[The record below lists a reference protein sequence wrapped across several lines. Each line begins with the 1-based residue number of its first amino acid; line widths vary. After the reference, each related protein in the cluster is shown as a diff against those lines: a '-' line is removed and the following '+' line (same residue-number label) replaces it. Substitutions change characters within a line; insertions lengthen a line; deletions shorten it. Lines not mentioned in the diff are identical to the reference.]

1 MSWPLANVK
10 LPFHVPLPKCQKDV
24 LFWTVCIPLR
34 YYLSTLGDNRYLRA
48 YALITSINW
57 LSGMENSEVGQF
69 GGPAWWKEERSLHGA
84 LWGAYAITGNS
95 AMLKADVALG
105 AVNWVVNNT

>member
-1 MSWPLANVK
+1 MSLVDLSKRQRHA
-10 LPFHVPLPKCQKDV
+10 
-24 LFWTVCIPLR
+24 LFWAVCIPLR
-34 YYLSTLGDNRYLRA
+34 YYLSTLGDNGFLRA
-48 YALITSINW
+48 FALLVSVRW
-57 LSGMENSEVGQF
+57 LSGMEDSDEGQF

-84 LWGAYAITGNS
+84 LWGGYAITGNS